1 MISNRL
7 KFDFRGKISES
18 KNKICKYHLFS
29 IQISP
34 NRRNPVVEMNT
45 KHVMIEVFDFLSN
58 DDDMIQVTKIV
69 GNKGK

>member
-1 MISNRL
+1 MIRNRL

-18 KNKICKYHLFS
+18 KKKICRYYLFS

-45 KHVMIEVFDFLSN
+45 KHVMIEVFDLLSKV
-58 DDDMIQVTKIV
+58 DDMIQVMRIV